1 MVQELLTLIVRII
14 KMYTSISVINGWQ
27 TKHTPTGTI
36 FGPAFNKVTD
46 LWEWQRLNLMGENY
60 GRFDIG
66 NVQK

>member
-1 MVQELLTLIVRII
+1 
-14 KMYTSISVINGWQ
+14 MYTSISVINGWQ